1 MARDI
6 RNDITKTAKDK
17 MQYLINLEKEK
28 QERVKRADDAKARE
42 DASKKDFRQNMAPK
56 IIGSLF
62 GNDNSQQA
70 KDVETPITPAAPTY
84 SNPTPQVKQENAP
97 MPAVEVAT
105 PKARARAINTPTTS
119 TPQETQSEVIKTPK
133 EGNVLSPEQKAQ
145 EQNRMKQEADAMTAN
160 KAMSQASLDYG
171 QMAQILDDNVKKSR
185 EKDALTEE
193 QIRKR
198 KRLFN
203 AIGDGLGALTNLY
216 FTTQGAP
223 SVEYDPRGSLTARQ
237 QERWDAIDANR
248 NALAQ
253 QEYQRKQNELAM
265 RLAEQRQLRQE
276 AIAARQRAEDKQ
288 WRQSEAD
295 RQYKQ
300 HQESLAN
307 QRAIQEMMMQNRL
320 EEEKIAQSGMNYR
333 ANVSADTQKQKAAA
347 STAKAM
353 RGKPLQFSDGK
364 NTVSIYENVW
374 KPSMQQVYDAMLADG
389 VEDASLKVGPTA
401 AQIEN
406 FVKQNWQ
413 KSPKAKELMKVLSN
427 IDPAVEYNHIA
438 EDEEEV
444 IEYSPEDEV
453 IEYVPKKK

>member
-6 RNDITKTAKDK
+6 RNDITK
-17 MQYLINLEKEK
+17 
-28 QERVKRADDAKARE
+28 ER
-42 DASKKDFRQNMAPK
+42 
-56 IIGSLF
+56 GS
-62 GNDNSQQA
+62 QA
-70 KDVETPITPAAPTY
+70 TTP
-84 SNPTPQVKQENAP
+84 PTPPVQAEEQKLEVPAP
-97 MPAVEVAT
+97 
-105 PKARARAINTPTTS
+105 I
-119 TPQETQSEVIKTPK
+119 I
-133 EGNVLSPEQKAQ
+133 SPEQKAQ
-145 EQNRMKQEADAMTAN
+145 EQNRMKQETDAMTAN
-160 KAMSQASLDYG
+160 KAMSQAPLDYG

-216 FTTQGAP
+216 FTTQSAP

-307 QRAIQEMMMQNRL
+307 QRAIQEMLMQNRL
-320 EEEKIAQSGMNYR
+320 DQEKIAQSGMNYR
-333 ANVSADTQKQKAAA
+333 ADVKGGSGGSKSRKPILAA
-347 STAKAM
+347 SGETIYVPDTYLDDRDIIAEMYESLPTHLKEQAFEDYNL
-353 RGKPLQFSDGK
+353 GK
-364 NTVSIYENVW
+364 
-374 KPSMQQVYDAMLADG
+374 YDAKKQLSNAQMNDIVSRYRSHPDAVG
-389 VEDASLKVGPTA
+389 VEKILRRLAGQASGSK
-401 AQIEN
+401 
-406 FVKQNWQ
+406 
-413 KSPKAKELMKVLSN
+413 KSAGRFS
-427 IDPAVEYNHIA
+427 
-438 EDEEEV
+438 
-444 IEYSPEDEV
+444 
-453 IEYVPKKK
+453 KKNNKDIIGNLE

>member
-6 RNDITKTAKDK
+6 RKDIMRDRKTDSIIPQSSDSIRPEHPRYRMTEEQKKKNAKHNESLATD
-17 MQYLINLEKEK
+17 IRNE
-28 QERVKRADDAKARE
+28 KAR
-42 DASKKDFRQNMAPK
+42 AFAGKS
-56 IIGSLF
+56 GSPLV
-62 GNDNSQQA
+62 DTPLQ
-70 KDVETPITPAAPTY
+70 ETPIA
-84 SNPTPQVKQENAP
+84 TPQAQSVTAP
-97 MPAVEVAT
+97 KVAT
-105 PKARARAINTPTTS
+105 ASTTS
-119 TPQETQSEVIKTPK
+119 PVQEEQKFEVPAPII
-133 EGNVLSPEQKAQ
+133 SPEQKEQ

-160 KAMSQASLDYG
+160 KAMSQAPLDYG

-216 FTTQGAP
+216 FTTQSAP

-307 QRAIQEMMMQNRL
+307 QRAIQEMLMQNRL
-320 EEEKIAQSGMNYR
+320 DQEKIAQSGANYR
-333 ANVSADTQKQKAAA
+333 ANVSADTQKQQAAA

-389 VEDASLKVGPTA
+389 VEDAMLKYGATA

-427 IDPAVEYNHIA
+427 IDPAAEYNYIA
-438 EDEEEV
+438 EDEEE
-444 IEYSPEDEV
+444 ST
-453 IEYVPKKK
+453 PKTFEGFEPTKSNKVDY